1 MSIMRSDW
9 ILDVLADLKAF
20 AQSNG
25 LPKLA
30 EHLDDASLCALAEI
44 ANQSDMIGGQTNGK
58 TDHSRTDL
66 GRAGN
71 SSHS

>member
-1 MSIMRSDW
+1 MRSDW

-25 LPKLA
+25 LPNLA

-44 ANQSDMIGGQTNGK
+44 ANQSETVNGQANGK
-58 TDHSRTDL
+58 TKQSRE
-66 GRAGN
+66 N
-71 SSHS
+71 SNSIGSLRHT